1 MLKLGVWIPD
11 GDGACTSLLKF
22 ALNETNFDHTLVAF
36 VVSMSSPWNILE
48 SLNKWS
54 SILREHV
61 KKLNI
66 PETKRNEYLK
76 QQVRL
81 FQTYQ
86 DPDEN
91 LNLSLNKKQST
102 PAPGQTGAQ
111 PGSNVL
117 SKQNEIDAA
126 DDINDDALI
135 PLDPFILNKNIGLPI
150 TVIVTKVFIH
160 SIYISPYIN
169 FTTVNDL
176 FFFKL
181 KIHLEWSYIDTG
193 QRTRL
198 SNRAFRFYS
207 ISH

>member
-176 FFFKL
+176 FF
-181 KIHLEWSYIDTG
+181 
-193 QRTRL
+193 
-198 SNRAFRFYS
+198 
-207 ISH
+207 